1 MPPLDLTVLA
11 QIAVDVAKQEEPS
24 LEFIGITSAE
34 GGRRYVELIFASM
47 EHRMPPRVMIGID
60 RDDSAAT
67 VTAHLR
73 TRIRQSLAP

>member
-1 MPPLDLTVLA
+1 VIVVFCSESTVTLQGDYMDDRQRRDLEKA
-11 QIAVDVAKQEEPS
+11 MGKIED
-24 LEFIGITSAE
+24 
-34 GGRRYVELIFASM
+34 ELIFTSM

-67 VTAHLR
+67 VTAYLR